1 MKTFKKFLEESLYK
15 SSDYGAWIN
24 SKTKK
29 IFNIS
34 SDFSRMKG
42 NSVLYAHLD
51 FIPKVAPKEWKKFK
65 AGIVKKH
72 YKKIDKI
79 PSDSDVTLGW
89 QQESYKIMYKVGW
102 IRVVWPPALREGG
115 YMGLDGRKK
124 DIKKLASLLFP
135 IAVKS
140 KSTLYID
147 TIEPEMH
154 SDYDTR
160 DMEGRLKFRKD
171 FG

>member
-1 MKTFKKFLEESLYK
+1 MKTFSQFISEEMYK

-34 SDFSRMKG
+34 SDLSKKKG

-51 FIPKVAPKEWKKFK
+51 FIPKIVPKEWKKFK

-72 YKKIDKI
+72 YEKGGLSKALAAAGARTL
-79 PSDSDVTLGW
+79 PSDSDITSGW
-89 QQESYKIMYKVGW
+89 ERESYKLMYKAGW

-124 DIKKLASLLFP
+124 R
-135 IAVKS
+135 
-140 KSTLYID
+140 Y
-147 TIEPEMH
+147 
-154 SDYDTR
+154 
-160 DMEGRLKFRKD
+160 
-171 FG
+171 

>member
-1 MKTFKKFLEESLYK
+1 MLSFKIFLEESLYK

-34 SDFSRMKG
+34 SDLSKKKG

-51 FIPKVAPKEWKKFK
+51 FIPKVVPKEWKKFK
-65 AGIVKKH
+65 SGIVKKH
-72 YKKIDKI
+72 YKKIDRI

-89 QQESYKIMYKVGW
+89 QQESYKIMYKAGW

-160 DMEGRLKFRKD
+160 DMEVRLKFRKD